1 MKNLNK
7 QTILVLGLIFIF
19 LAGCQGIKD
28 NLSLKKKDNNDEFL
42 VQKKNPLVLPP
53 DYKSLPKPIKNKK
66 TVKQEEK
73 QIIKKKQNQPLCAR
87 LSAMML
93 NSMIV
98 SPSFFRISRRPG
110 SGFAMTIILLQSQ
123 LSGMAPYRAH
133 I

>member
-73 QIIKKKQNQPLCAR
+73 QIDLSKIFNDSEETDIENSSSINKSLEDSIRKKIGTN
-87 LSAMML
+87 
-93 NSMIV
+93 
-98 SPSFFRISRRPG
+98 
-110 SGFAMTIILLQSQ
+110 
-123 LSGMAPYRAH
+123 
-133 I
+133 

>member
-73 QIIKKKQNQPLCAR
+73 QIDLSKIFNDSEETDIENSSSINKSLEVSIRKKIGTN
-87 LSAMML
+87 
-93 NSMIV
+93 
-98 SPSFFRISRRPG
+98 
-110 SGFAMTIILLQSQ
+110 
-123 LSGMAPYRAH
+123 
-133 I
+133 